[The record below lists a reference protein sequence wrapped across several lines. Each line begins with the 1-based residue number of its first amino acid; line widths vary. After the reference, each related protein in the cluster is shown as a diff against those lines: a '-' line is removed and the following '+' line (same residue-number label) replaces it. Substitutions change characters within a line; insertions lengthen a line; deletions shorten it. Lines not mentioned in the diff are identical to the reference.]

1 MKYVKYGYGYGAD
14 KNQVTTYSYGGP
26 LDGDLTGQITG
37 SGARSIRVEDIN
49 KSAGISTE
57 EDFEKIDNYYGSIA
71 NPPIYVHYPTIN
83 NTNGKSEKAG
93 VKGLKYTYYLYNK
106 DKVASNV
113 QDILFKGNRYWLA
126 SCCVVTNSDFVSF
139 RVRNVTGS
147 DVRSNILCSGY
158 NPSLSEYPRDD
169 SAVRPLV
176 TIKSEVIDIDA
187 GYNGVWKLK

>member
-1 MKYVKYGYGYGAD
+1 MA
-14 KNQVTTYSYGGP
+14 N
-26 LDGDLTGQITG
+26 
-37 SGARSIRVEDIN
+37 N
-49 KSAGISTE
+49 
-57 EDFEKIDNYYGSIA
+57 NYGSTT
-71 NPPIYVHYPTIN
+71 NPTTNVYYPTI
-83 NTNGKSEKAG
+83 TAEDGKSTSAG
-93 VKGLKYTYYLYNK
+93 VKNLKYTYYKY
-106 DKVASNV
+106 DKSKITN
-113 QDILFKGNRYWLA
+113 QETIQNMLFTGNIYWLA